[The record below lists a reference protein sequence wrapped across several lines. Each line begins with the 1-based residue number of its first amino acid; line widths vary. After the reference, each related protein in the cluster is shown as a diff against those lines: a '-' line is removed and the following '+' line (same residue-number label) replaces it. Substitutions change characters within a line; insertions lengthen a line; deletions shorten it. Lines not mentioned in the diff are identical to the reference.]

1 MEMLQL
7 RYFYE
12 SAKSESFAKTAEK
25 YMVPAS
31 SVSASVKRLEQELG
45 TTLFDRTS
53 NKIKLNDKGYY
64 LFNTLGE
71 VFDKLDEAVTFA
83 GETTIQTK
91 NISILIKARRKWITE
106 LIIEYKKDNPETN
119 FFIYNDV
126 HTSDNRH
133 FDVIIDEKE
142 DAYKDM
148 ERFILSVEQIC
159 IKASKNNSLVG
170 KKLKFAQL
178 KDRPFVMPRK
188 DVWIRKL
195 LDDTSKR
202 NGFEPNIA
210 IECNDTYCLSK
221 YVKADMGLTLGS
233 RRALKND
240 VEKDIVSLN
249 IIDFAETQTVY
260 VHHRK
265 FGMDENHIQKFCDFL
280 FKKGQTIEN

>member
-12 SAKSESFAKTAEK
+12 SAKTESFAKTAEK

-45 TTLFDRTS
+45 TMLFDRTS

-64 LFNTLGE
+64 LFNTLVE
-71 VFDKLDEAVTFA
+71 VFEKLDRAVAFA
-83 GETTIQTK
+83 GETDTQAK

-119 FFIYNDV
+119 FFIYNDI
-126 HTSDNRH
+126 HTSDSGD
-133 FDVIIDEKE
+133 FDVIIDEKV

-159 IKASKNNSLVG
+159 IKASKSNNLVG

-178 KDRPFVMPRK
+178 KDKSFVMPRK

-195 LDDTSKR
+195 LEDTSKR
-202 NGFEPNIA
+202 YGFEPTIT

-249 IIDFAETQTVY
+249 IVDFAETQTVY

-265 FGMDENHIQKFCDFL
+265 FKSENTHIQKFCDFL
-280 FKKGQTIEN
+280 FKKGQMIED